1 MKITRYFIGESE
13 SDIDKEPMFYED
25 LEEAQDAADDANEDF
40 AEEDEKTEA
49 VFKVTVERI

>member
-1 MKITRYFIGESE
+1 MKITRYFIGSSE
-13 SDIDKEPMFYED
+13 SDIDADPMFYEE

-40 AEEDEKTEA
+40 EEEDQKTET